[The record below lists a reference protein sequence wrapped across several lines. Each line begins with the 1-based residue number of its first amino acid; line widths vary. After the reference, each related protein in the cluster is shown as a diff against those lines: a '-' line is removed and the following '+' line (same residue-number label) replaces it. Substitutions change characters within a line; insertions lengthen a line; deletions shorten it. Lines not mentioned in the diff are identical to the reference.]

1 VPLSAVAPLSTNPS
15 IAPHPAPG
23 PGSSISHERDWRL
36 HKHADY
42 QRVYQASRKQFSSL
56 IAYFV
61 AAQPAESANAGPRVG
76 ITAGKVLGKAVERN
90 RIKRRMRAAIVGNL
104 DALPCGV
111 DVVLH
116 PKRSVLTA
124 EWAALRN
131 EVRRIFVKIEETH
144 APGQPK
150 RKAQDGKAQD
160 GKA

>member
-1 VPLSAVAPLSTNPS
+1 
-15 IAPHPAPG
+15 
-23 PGSSISHERDWRL
+23 
-36 HKHADY
+36 
-42 QRVYQASRKQFSSL
+42 VYQASRKQFSTL
-56 IAYFV
+56 MTYFV
-61 AAQPAESANAGPRVG
+61 AAQPVESASVGPRVG

-131 EVRRIFVKIEETH
+131 EVRRIFVKIEETQ

-150 RKAQDGKAQD
+150 RKAQDGKA
-160 GKA
+160 